1 MRHPTI
7 LAVDDE
13 AVILRWLA
21 QSLEAVGYDV
31 IPAAD
36 VESAL
41 AILRS
46 SMVDALILDV
56 RLVGRSGLD
65 VLEFVR
71 SQHALV
77 NLPVVILTGVSRLTE
92 DQEEVIRRNEA
103 YVFYKPTAS
112 SDLAATLDRLLNRQ
126 PR

>member
-1 MRHPTI
+1 MI

-13 AVILRWLA
+13 GVILRWLA
-21 QSLEAVGYDV
+21 QSLEGAGYDV

-36 VESAL
+36 VQSAL
-41 AILRS
+41 AILDS
-46 SMVDALILDV
+46 AIVDALILDV

-71 SQHALV
+71 SQHELAS
-77 NLPVVILTGVSRLTE
+77 LPVVILTGISPLTA

-103 YVFYKPTAS
+103 HVFYKPTAFK
-112 SDLAATLDRLLNRQ
+112 DLAATLDRLLNR
-126 PR
+126 PT